1 MNWNNNKEIKILNK
15 TSLDKMIN
23 NKKTIKRKMK
33 NPLRM

>member
-15 TSLDKMIN
+15 TSLDKRIN